1 MADGFGRRTQTSIF
15 RAGASGAQPKIP
27 TGWPALVARAQRAM
41 SDEAWAYVNGSSGTE
56 STAEANVEAFE
67 QWRIVP
73 RVLRDVSERELGVT
87 LFGHHY
93 PTPLLASPVGV
104 LELVDPDADLAIA
117 RAASSLGIP
126 AILSNQASVPMEKVF
141 AEGGDGPKWFQ
152 LYWSS
157 SDELVQ
163 SLVSGP
169 RSSAPRRSWSPST
182 PRCSAG
188 GRATSTSGSCPSSA
202 AWGSRSTPV
211 TRCSSRLVAE
221 RMARP
226 ADAGAPKPKVTP
238 AAVRTLIGMT
248 RRHPGRFRANL
259 RSGEPRAAVETFLD
273 VFSRA
278 DLTWSDL
285 AFLRAHTSLPIVLK
299 GIQHP
304 DDARRA
310 LDAGMDG
317 VIVSNHAGRQ
327 IDGAIAS
334 LDALPAVVEAV
345 GGADARA
352 VRQRRAGR
360 GRRVPR
366 SRAGRGGRLRRTAMG
381 LRDGDRRRGGCP
393 RGAAQPGRGVRPGA
407 RTERPS
413 FGRRADPGGPGEVLR
428 ARTDC
433 SPAPPAAEW
442 LDGVDMTA
450 SRASRPTAVRD
461 TVAALTERPSADVL
475 ILGGGIN
482 GIATFRELA
491 LQGVDVALVERGD
504 YVSGASSASSH
515 MVHGGVR
522 YLENGEFR
530 LVNEAVHERNRL
542 LKNAPHYVRPLE
554 TTIPIFKTLSGAARR
569 SPALPDAQAAH
580 HGRARRAADQGRAH
594 HLRLVLARRRLAA
607 AAPLPRAARSRWPR
621 CRT

>member
-1 MADGFGRRTQTSIF
+1 
-15 RAGASGAQPKIP
+15 
-27 TGWPALVARAQRAM
+27 M

-126 AILSNQASVPMEKVF
+126 AILSSQASVPMEKVF
-141 AEGGDGPKWFQ
+141 AEGGDGPRWFQ

-163 SLVSGP
+163 SLVSRAEKLGAQAIVVTLDTQLLGWRP
-169 RSSAPRRSWSPST
+169 RDLDLGFLPFIRGMGIAQY
-182 PRCSAG
+182 
-188 GRATSTSGSCPSSA
+188 TSD
-202 AWGSRSTPV
+202 PV
-211 TRCSSRLVAE
+211 FRRLVAE

-226 ADAGAPKPKVTP
+226 ADPDASKPKVTP
-238 AAVRTLIGMT
+238 TAVRTLIGMT

-285 AFLRAHTSLPIVLK
+285 AFLRARTSLPIVLK
-299 GIQHP
+299 GIQHR

-317 VIVSNHAGRQ
+317 LIVSNHAGRQ

-345 GGADARA
+345 GG
-352 VRQRRAGR
+352 
-360 GRRVPR
+360 RVPVLFD
-366 SRAGRGGRLRRTAMG
+366 SGVRGGADVFRALA
-381 LRDGDRRRGGCP
+381 L
-393 RGAAQPGRGVRPGA
+393 GAAAVCVGRPWVYGMAIAGEEGA
-407 RTERPS
+407 REALRNLVAE
-413 FGRRADPGGPGEVLR
+413 FDLVL
-428 ARTDC
+428 
-433 SPAPPAAEW
+433 
-442 LDGVDMTA
+442 G
-450 SRASRPTAVRD
+450 
-461 TVAALTERPSADVL
+461 
-475 ILGGGIN
+475 
-482 GIATFRELA
+482 
-491 LQGVDVALVERGD
+491 
-504 YVSGASSASSH
+504 
-515 MVHGGVR
+515 
-522 YLENGEFR
+522 
-530 LVNEAVHERNRL
+530 
-542 LKNAPHYVRPLE
+542 
-554 TTIPIFKTLSGAARR
+554 LSGHR
-569 SPALPDAQAAH
+569 SVAQLT
-580 HGRARRAADQGRAH
+580 RES
-594 HLRLVLARRRLAA
+594 LAR
-607 AAPLPRAARSRWPR
+607 S
-621 CRT
+621 